1 MTFFILL
8 CVPLRSAV
16 TASVQS
22 LQSSEGQESR
32 KAFAVALDAA
42 ANVGRSVIGVW
53 KLASNLWTTELGD
66 QSKIESTDEYF
77 KRATTALKSIASSEE
92 VKQSLASAGE
102 NSKKST
108 QELGT
113 ATSLLAK
120 KVGSELSESES
131 WNKAVTD
138 LASSFS
144 MLLATISAGAVKT
157 VFSRQER
164 QLPPPSRG
172 D

>member
-1 MTFFILL
+1 MLRL
-8 CVPLRSAV
+8 CVHSALS
-16 TASVQS
+16 ASVQS
-22 LQSSEGQESR
+22 LQSSEGKESR

-42 ANVGRSVIGVW
+42 ANVGRSVAGVW
-53 KLASNLWTTELGD
+53 NLARSLWTTELGD

-77 KRATTALKSIASSEE
+77 KRASTALKSIASSEE
-92 VKQSLASAGE
+92 VKQTLASAGE
-102 NSKKST
+102 NSKKSS
-108 QELGT
+108 QELGV

-120 KVGSELSESES
+120 KIGSELSESAA
-131 WNKAVTD
+131 WNKAVSD
-138 LASSFS
+138 LANSVS